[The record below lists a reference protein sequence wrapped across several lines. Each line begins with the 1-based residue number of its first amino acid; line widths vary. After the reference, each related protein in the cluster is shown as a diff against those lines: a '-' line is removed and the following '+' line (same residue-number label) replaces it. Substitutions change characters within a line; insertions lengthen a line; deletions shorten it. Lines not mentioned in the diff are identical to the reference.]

1 MVRQLEKQ
9 CESKGQM
16 LAHAAEAAR
25 QQAEQGGAHAAA
37 RIAAQQYETAGRV
50 AEARRAT
57 DSARQKTDALT
68 FVHPAY

>member
-1 MVRQLEKQ
+1 MDSL
-9 CESKGQM
+9 
-16 LAHAAEAAR
+16 
-25 QQAEQGGAHAAA
+25 GGPPSRLRYPSANPSPN
-37 RIAAQQYETAGRV
+37 RSPNPRYETAGRV